1 MERASRVA
9 GEYDPYRDL
18 AHFYDPEH
26 DHITDDVELYRDLA
40 TLTGDDVLDAG
51 CGTGRVALGLAEA
64 GLKITGIDASDT
76 MLSIANGKLRQV
88 AVQAKLQRRDLRELD
103 YRNKFDRAIVGLDAF
118 GHLLTI
124 PDQRIVLAG
133 LHRALRDGGLVAID
147 VVNAMP
153 EVLAARDG
161 ALAVQAEFTLGTGQ
175 AVKHFVSWRVDYDL
189 QQIAVDH
196 LYDSVNQEGAVRR
209 RQGSY
214 ELHYFT
220 RLELEL
226 LMLDAGLEVRNVYG
240 DYRRAEYTATS
251 ERLLMVAEK
260 PGR

>member
-1 MERASRVA
+1 MDRESRFA
-9 GEYDPYRDL
+9 GDHDPYRDL

-26 DHITDDVELYRDLA
+26 DRITDDVELYRDLA
-40 TLTGDDVLDAG
+40 TLAGDDMLDVG

-88 AVQAKLQRRDLRELD
+88 AVTAKLQRRDLRELD
-103 YRNKFDRAIVGLDAF
+103 YRNEFDLAIVGLDVF

-124 PDQRIVLAG
+124 PDQRTALAG

-147 VVNAMP
+147 VVNATP

-196 LYDSVNQEGAVRR
+196 LYDSVNREGAVRR
-209 RQGSY
+209 RQGSF
-214 ELHYFT
+214 ELHYYT
-220 RLELEL
+220 RFELEL
-226 LMLDAGLEVRNVYG
+226 LLIDAGFEVRNVYG
-240 DYRRAEYTATS
+240 DYLRAEYTATS